1 MKTKFLSLAVALSC
15 TTAYAA
21 PALPSSSGDLRAL
34 EQNRATQ
41 GEAAAVTNEDQAT
54 TLAGT
59 KKFYLEQFV
68 FSGADELDKN
78 ILTELVQ
85 GYYQREVDFNE
96 VQQAVNTITAY
107 LRGQGYAVAT
117 AFLPPQQITE
127 HTVEIRIV
135 LGHLGQAEVNNNS
148 KLTETQ
154 AQKFIA
160 SLQAGELLQTK
171 KLETVLNNINDM
183 AGVAAV
189 GLLRAGDQP
198 GTSNF
203 IVDVENTKA
212 FDTVLYTD
220 NYGNKYSG
228 RYRYGFQTTLN
239 NPGRIGDKLF
249 VGGMLSNDDLH
260 NYNFGY
266 ETPLGSRGTKL
277 GVSYS
282 LMDYTL
288 GDFYNVLDAV
298 GRAKTFSIYG
308 STPLVN
314 TSANYL
320 AAAYG
325 FDNR

>member
-1 MKTKFLSLAVALSC
+1 M
-15 TTAYAA
+15 
-21 PALPSSSGDLRAL
+21 
-34 EQNRATQ
+34 
-41 GEAAAVTNEDQAT
+41 
-54 TLAGT
+54 
-59 KKFYLEQFV
+59 EQFV

-107 LRGQGYAVAT
+107 LRGQGLAVAT

-135 LGHLGQAEVNNNS
+135 LGRLGQVEVNNNS
-148 KLTETQ
+148 KLTENQ
-154 AQKFIA
+154 AQKFTA
-160 SLQAGELLQTK
+160 SLQAGQLLQTT
-171 KLETVLNNINDM
+171 KLETVLNNINDL

-228 RYRYGFQTTLN
+228 DTDMAFRRRLITPAGSATSFLSAVCSLTTTCTIIILA
-239 NPGRIGDKLF
+239 
-249 VGGMLSNDDLH
+249 
-260 NYNFGY
+260 
-266 ETPLGSRGTKL
+266 TKHL
-277 GVSYS
+277 WATEVQ
-282 LMDYTL
+282 
-288 GDFYNVLDAV
+288 N
-298 GRAKTFSIYG
+298 
-308 STPLVN
+308 
-314 TSANYL
+314 
-320 AAAYG
+320 
-325 FDNR
+325 